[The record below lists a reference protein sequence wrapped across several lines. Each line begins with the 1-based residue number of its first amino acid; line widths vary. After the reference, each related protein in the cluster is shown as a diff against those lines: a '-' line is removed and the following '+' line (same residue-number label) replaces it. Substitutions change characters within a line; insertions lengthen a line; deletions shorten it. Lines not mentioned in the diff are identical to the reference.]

1 MCVAETGTAL
11 VRVGK
16 RKDHHRKL
24 KCKQIYYSWG
34 YRKEM
39 GEQELRI
46 KGRDEG
52 RKRKE
57 EGEEVTRGTNEGRK
71 EGKSIGKKGGR
82 VSSLRK

>member
-1 MCVAETGTAL
+1 
-11 VRVGK
+11 
-16 RKDHHRKL
+16 
-24 KCKQIYYSWG
+24 
-34 YRKEM
+34 M

-57 EGEEVTRGTNEGRK
+57 EGEEVTRRTNEGRK
-71 EGKSIGKKGGR
+71 KGKSIGKKGGR